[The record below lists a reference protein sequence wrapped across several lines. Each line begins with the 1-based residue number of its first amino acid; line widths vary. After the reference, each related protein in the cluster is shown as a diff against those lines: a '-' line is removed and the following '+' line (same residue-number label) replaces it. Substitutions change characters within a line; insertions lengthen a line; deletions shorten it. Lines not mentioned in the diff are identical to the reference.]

1 MIKNKYTNHFAVAL
15 SILMVL
21 VTIVFMF
28 SSTLGVS
35 VATTTMQ
42 YETSLFDTDQVHTL
56 DLTVDDED
64 WADLLENAAN
74 EEYIAADITIDGSKM
89 NNVGIRAKGNSSLR
103 TVQSSDS
110 DRYSFKLEFD
120 HYQAGQLFQGLDK
133 IALNNIIQDNTY
145 LKDYL
150 SYQMMNAF
158 DADAPL
164 CSFIYITVN
173 GEDWGLYLAV
183 EGIEESFI
191 QRNYGSSSDGQLY
204 KPDSMDAGGN
214 KEEMPEGLDEK
225 PSEDTNST
233 KNPTLPNNN
242 DSGNTPPNSGQ
253 QPRGGQPPDG
263 GQRPDN
269 GGQRPDSG
277 GQPPDGGQ
285 QTNGEQLSTDGQ
297 QAEMGEAPEMGET
310 PPNEQGEDA
319 SENDSTSGGD
329 RKGGGMGGN
338 STDVALV
345 YSDDNIK
352 SYSNIFNNAKTNPT
366 DEDKERLVE
375 IIKQL
380 NEGENLDEILDV
392 DEVLR
397 YFVVHNFLLSFDSYT
412 GSLMHNYYLYEEE
425 GKLSLIAWDY
435 NLAFGAFAMGEG
447 TSGEGTSKATT
458 LINFPIDTPVS
469 GTTMEERPLLNA
481 LLSNEEY
488 LNSYHELFSEF
499 ITSYFDSD
507 AFETNLR
514 QTIAL
519 ISPYVQKD
527 PTAFCTYDEFVTGS
541 ETLIEFCNL
550 RAESIK
556 LQLDGDIS
564 TTATGQAEDS
574 SNFVDGSAI
583 NINDMG
589 SQGNGGGMDDTNKA
603 K

>member
-1 MIKNKYTNHFAVAL
+1 MIKNKYTTRLAVAI

-263 GQRPDN
+263 GQ
-269 GGQRPDSG
+269 
-277 GQPPDGGQ
+277 

-352 SYSNIFNNAKTNPT
+352 SYSNIFNNAT
-366 DEDKERLVE
+366 
-375 IIKQL
+375 
-380 NEGENLDEILDV
+380 
-392 DEVLR
+392 
-397 YFVVHNFLLSFDSYT
+397 F
-412 GSLMHNYYLYEEE
+412 
-425 GKLSLIAWDY
+425 
-435 NLAFGAFAMGEG
+435 
-447 TSGEGTSKATT
+447 
-458 LINFPIDTPVS
+458 
-469 GTTMEERPLLNA
+469 
-481 LLSNEEY
+481 
-488 LNSYHELFSEF
+488 
-499 ITSYFDSD
+499 
-507 AFETNLR
+507 
-514 QTIAL
+514 
-519 ISPYVQKD
+519 
-527 PTAFCTYDEFVTGS
+527 
-541 ETLIEFCNL
+541 
-550 RAESIK
+550 
-556 LQLDGDIS
+556 
-564 TTATGQAEDS
+564 
-574 SNFVDGSAI
+574 
-583 NINDMG
+583 
-589 SQGNGGGMDDTNKA
+589 
-603 K
+603 